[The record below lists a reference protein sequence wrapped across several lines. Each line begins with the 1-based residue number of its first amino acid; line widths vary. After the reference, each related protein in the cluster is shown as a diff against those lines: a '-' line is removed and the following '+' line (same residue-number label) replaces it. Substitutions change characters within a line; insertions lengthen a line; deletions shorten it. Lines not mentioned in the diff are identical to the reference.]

1 MNLEWNCKCE
11 QQLSYI
17 PGKKDK
23 KDKKDER
30 FESVHFQDVQDIYWQ

>member
-23 KDKKDER
+23 KDER